1 MPVLEV
7 RQYSV
12 RKRHGGLFWRC
23 SILYEPDGR
32 KSVLLMRAYICT
44 CGEELR
50 DGDRLVATPLGIAHV
65 NCAR

>member
-50 DGDRLVATPLGIAHV
+50 DGDRLVAAPLGIAHI
-65 NCAR
+65 NGAR